1 MGLTTFII
9 VGNSPSFTPGIPNP
23 GYLLLLHEN
32 DRPAWELIPL
42 YPELQMDLGRPSIV
56 WIPSIESMLEDAL
69 LMIGIYVVK
78 DEEIIE
84 NAKMAFRGSL
94 DRRIEIHFTD
104 RKKLKNLRSIAR
116 RKLQNYDI
124 ALVIIPEEDSTIL
137 KQLDILRKYGNLW
150 YQVSLP
156 DKKLSNTP
164 EFFKAEQ
171 IAKYTENAQPHLFPR

>member
-1 MGLTTFII
+1 MGVTTFII

-23 GYLLLLHEN
+23 GYLLLLYEN

-42 YPELQMDLGRPSIV
+42 YPELQKDLGRHSIV
-56 WIPSIESMLEDAL
+56 WIPSIENMLEDAL

-78 DEEIIE
+78 DKELIE
-84 NAKMAFRGSL
+84 NAKRAFEGSL
-94 DRRIEIHFTD
+94 DSGSEVYFAD
-104 RKKLKNLRSIAR
+104 KKKLKNLRSIAR

-124 ALVIIPEEDSTIL
+124 ALIIVPEEDSTIL
-137 KQLDILRKYGNLW
+137 KQLGILREYGNLW

-164 EFFKAEQ
+164 EFFES
-171 IAKYTENAQPHLFPR
+171 I